1 MAEIRRCPQCGA
13 ELARDVAQGLC
24 PKCLMK
30 AGLGSRTEAG
40 EAGVVASPAQDH
52 VPPEAGKTFGA
63 YRLVRLLGQ
72 GGMGAVY
79 EAEQIESGRR
89 VALKILSQ
97 RLDSAEAR
105 ARFLR
110 EGRLA
115 ASINHPNSVYIYGT
129 EEIEGTPAIAMELVP
144 GGTLEERVKQKGPMP
159 APEAVD
165 AILQIIEGLE
175 AAQAVGVLHRD
186 VKPSN
191 CFIEND
197 GTVKVGDFGLS
208 ISTKGRA
215 ETNLTVSGTFM
226 GTPAFSS
233 PEQLKGDELDV
244 RSDIYAVGITLYYL
258 LTGKT
263 PFKADNLVRFV
274 ATVLERPAESPAT
287 LRRDIPKGLCAA
299 VLRCLEKQP
308 ARRFRN
314 YGELRAALLPYTA
327 AAPTPATLGWRVLAY
342 VIDIAIWSAVASPVG
357 YLLMTRTGWPTD
369 PAGYSPLVVAGML
382 GGFVLCVLYWALTEG
397 LWGASPGKAVC
408 RLRVVGPGRNVPG
421 VPRALLRAAIFLML
435 PVLPTWIYLGFDP
448 GKAFMLA
455 SQPTVSMAVGFSQ
468 FALMAL
474 LFATVRR
481 RNGFAGLHDLA
492 SGTRIIQKA
501 AYQVRPALQPEEQPQ
516 PVSEVTPK
524 IGPYYILDRLEKT
537 GTGEL
542 LLGYDAR
549 LLRKVWI
556 RRLPDGAPPAAAG
569 VRGLSRATRLRWLG
583 GVRAAG
589 ENWDAYE
596 APAGKPLLAL
606 IARPQPWR
614 SVRYWLMDLAEEL
627 AAGLKDGSVPAVL
640 ALDRVWITAGGRT
653 KLLDFA
659 APGAGGTP
667 RLSGKGGMPT
677 PPLRGHASGE
687 GENMP
692 SERRAGHAT
701 PDTGAVPENSGT
713 PGAGGAPAADFEA
726 ARAFLNQVAVAALEG
741 RIVDADAAR
750 GNIPAAPLPL
760 HARKFLIA
768 LSTFEGVG
776 PLVSGLRPL
785 LQKVASV
792 TPRRRLGLVVAC
804 AALPVFMTG
813 TTLLTQYAMR
823 CWMESQPEIMPLHMC
838 LFHLTAMEKQTDGED
853 HAKKVHAMEV
863 YIAGRFGKTIS
874 DPATWSS
881 LFAAAITLDMREKAR
896 QIVAKYPHPSEKEL
910 AEAKAVVA
918 PMVGGFDAMNSFIG
932 GSPASVA
939 AMQAAFMTLPLAIVS
954 LVCAIA
960 FRSGLA
966 MLIFGVAA
974 VKRDGSRAGRLRVF
988 WRALVTWSPILFG
1001 LFGFV
1006 ALGLW
1011 LFGKPADAGDM
1022 NVFLGSAGGLA
1033 LGLFAVLAVVSAL
1046 LPERGLQ
1053 DRLAGTWLVPR

>member
-1 MAEIRRCPQCGA
+1 MADTRRCPQCGA
-13 ELARDVAQGLC
+13 ELAQEVAQGLC

-40 EAGVVASPAQDH
+40 EAETMGLPGGTTGLSGTSAPHPH
-52 VPPEAGKTFGA
+52 VPPETGKAFGP

-79 EAEQIESGRR
+79 EAEHTESGRR
-89 VALKILSQ
+89 VALKVLSHS
-97 RLDSAEAR
+97 LDSAEAR

-144 GGTLEERVKQKGPMP
+144 GGTLEDRVKQKGPMP
-159 APEAVD
+159 AAEAVD

-215 ETNLTVSGTFM
+215 ETDLTVSGTFM

-233 PEQLKGDELDV
+233 PEQLRGDELDV

-287 LRRDIPKGLCAA
+287 LHRDIPKGLCAA

-308 ARRFRN
+308 AQRFRN
-314 YGELRAALLPYTA
+314 YADLRAAILPFAST
-327 AAPTPATLGWRVLAY
+327 APTPATLGWRVLAY
-342 VIDIAIWSAVASPVG
+342 VIDLTIWSVVTWPVG
-357 YLLMTRTGWPTD
+357 YLLMTRTGWLTD
-369 PAGYSPLVVAGML
+369 PAGFPPLAVVGIL
-382 GGFVLCVLYWALTEG
+382 VGFVLWILYWALTEG
-397 LWGASPGKAVC
+397 LWGASPGKAIC
-408 RLRVVGPGRNVPG
+408 CLRVVGPGRNVPG
-421 VPRALLRAAIFLML
+421 VPRALLRAAIFMIL
-435 PVLPTWIYLGFDP
+435 PALPTWIYVGFDP
-448 GKAFMLA
+448 GKAATLA
-455 SQPTVSMAVGFSQ
+455 SQSPVSMALSFSQ
-468 FALMAL
+468 FVLLVL

-501 AYQVRPALQPEEQPQ
+501 AYEARPVLEAEEQPQ
-516 PVSEVTPK
+516 PVSEETPK
-524 IGPYYILDRLEKT
+524 IGPYYVLERLDETESGPR
-537 GTGEL
+537 

-556 RRLPDGAPPAAAG
+556 RCLPEGAPPAAAD

-583 GVRAAG
+583 GSRAAG

-614 SVRYWLMDLAEEL
+614 SVRYWLTDLAEEL
-627 AAGLKDGSVPAVL
+627 AAGIKDGFVPAVL
-640 ALDRVWITAGGRT
+640 ALDRVWITADGRA
-653 KLLDFA
+653 KLLDFP
-659 APGAGGTP
+659 APGAGGASVASPKTP
-667 RLSGKGGMPT
+667 S
-677 PPLRGHASGE
+677 
-687 GENMP
+687 
-692 SERRAGHAT
+692 
-701 PDTGAVPENSGT
+701 AVPDS
-713 PGAGGAPAADFEA
+713 EA
-726 ARAFLNQVAVAALEG
+726 AKAFLNQVAVAALEG

-750 GNIPAAPLPL
+750 GKTPAAPVPL

-768 LSTFEGVG
+768 LPTFDGVQ
-776 PLVSGLRPL
+776 PLVSGLKPL

-792 TPRRRLGLVVAC
+792 TRRRRLGLVVAC
-804 AALPVFMTG
+804 AALPIFMAG
-813 TTLLTQYAMR
+813 AMLFGQYVMR
-823 CWMESQPEIMPLHMC
+823 HLMESQPDILPLQMC
-838 LFHLTAMEKQTDGED
+838 LSRLSILEEPPDSNERSQQRQALEI
-853 HAKKVHAMEV
+853 
-863 YIAGRFGKTIS
+863 YIAGRFGKAIS

-881 LFAAAITLDMREKAR
+881 MFALGMPEEVRAKAR
-896 QIVAKYPHPSEKEL
+896 AIVAKYPNPSEKEV
-910 AEAKAVVA
+910 AEAKAVVE
-918 PMVGGFDAMNSFIG
+918 PMVGPDDANTIFGM
-932 GSPASVA
+932 SPLSMS
-939 AMQAAFMTLPLAIVS
+939 AMQAGFGMVPLVIGS

-966 MLIFGVAA
+966 MLIFGVVA
-974 VKRDGSRAGRLRVF
+974 VKRDGSRAGRLRF
-988 WRALVTWSPILFG
+988 LWRAIVAWSPFVL
-1001 LFGFV
+1001 GFV
-1006 ALGLW
+1006 GFIFLGGW
-1011 LFGKPADAGDM
+1011 LFADPAVAEDTSF
-1022 NVFLGSAGGLA
+1022 VLGGAGGLA
-1033 LGLFAVLAVVSAL
+1033 LGLFAVVAVVSAL
-1046 LPERGLQ
+1046 MPERGIQ